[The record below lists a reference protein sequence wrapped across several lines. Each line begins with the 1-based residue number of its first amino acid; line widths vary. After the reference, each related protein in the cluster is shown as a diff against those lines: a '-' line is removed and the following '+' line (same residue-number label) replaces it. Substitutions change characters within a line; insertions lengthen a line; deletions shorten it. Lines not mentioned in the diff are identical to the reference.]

1 MSFKAENN
9 LNFQS
14 RTTNI
19 TQNNH
24 TEENSKKYFTTSN
37 SYELDPEIA
46 ADLQKILKEEKI

>member
-1 MSFKAENN
+1 MSFKPENN

-19 TQNNH
+19 TQNNNI
-24 TEENSKKYFTTSN
+24 EENSKKYFTTSN

-46 ADLQKILKEEKI
+46 ADL